1 MTTRRTV
8 QSAPPAGREIERLK
22 ETATPI
28 LKRHHV
34 LRAGL
39 FGSTVRGEATSDSDI
54 DILVDLPPHK
64 SLLDL
69 VGLKL
74 ELEEALGRP
83 VDLVEYSTL
92 HPLLEGR
99 ILAEEVSLIK
109 RDDRFFLQD
118 ILESITR
125 IEAYTHD
132 LSENDFLQNNQA
144 QDAVVR
150 RLEIIGEATKNL
162 PRNFRQMY
170 PDVPWQ
176 RMAGM
181 RDVLIH
187 GYFGV
192 DFKRVW
198 EVVEQDLPGLKQQ
211 IAAILDRL
219 DAQ

>member
-1 MTTRRTV
+1 MTGRQTV
-8 QSAPPAGREIERLK
+8 QSAPPSGWKIERLK
-22 ETATPI
+22 KTVTPI
-28 LKRHHV
+28 LKRHRV
-34 LRAGL
+34 ARAGL
-39 FGSTVRGEATSDSDI
+39 FGSTVRGEATSNSDI
-54 DILVDLPPHK
+54 DILIDLPPHK
-64 SLLDL
+64 SLLAL

-74 ELEEALGRP
+74 ELEDALGRP

-92 HPLLEGR
+92 PPVLEGQ
-99 ILAEEVSLIK
+99 ILAEEVSLIE
-109 RDDRFFLQD
+109 RDNRFFQEE

-125 IEAYTHD
+125 IEEYTQN

-162 PRNFRQMY
+162 PRNFRQAY

-176 RMAGM
+176 RMVGM
-181 RDVLIH
+181 RDVFIH

-192 DFKRVW
+192 NFKRVW
-198 EVVEQDLPGLKQQ
+198 EVVEQDLPGLKRQ
-211 IAAILDRL
+211 IAAILDEL